1 MTPIQ
6 KLSAREILDSRGRTT
21 LEARCQLQSGA
32 VGVASVPSGASTG
45 LAEAHELRD
54 GDPTRY
60 GGLGCRK
67 AVAQVNQT
75 LHQALAGNSFD
86 QAGLDA
92 ALVSLDGSPNKQRLG
107 ANALLGVSLAFARAV
122 AMEQQQP
129 LYSYLADL
137 AQQTPTGLPRLTVN
151 LFSGG
156 KHAGGQVAFQD
167 VLLVPLTAATI
178 GQGLEQVAAVYQDA
192 VHLIRRM
199 YEMRELKADEG
210 GLAPPFATAEAMLH
224 GATQAIEAA
233 GLEPGRQMA
242 LALDVASSQ
251 FYHDGLYRLDPVN
264 GGLSSSQMVAYL
276 QQLAGRF
283 PLVSLEDGLAEDDW
297 PNWPLLR
304 QSLER
309 RALVLGDDFLCTNP
323 QRITIAIKEKAA
335 NALLLKVNQIG
346 TLSEALEARTLAIG
360 AGWQVTVSARSGET
374 EDHWLA
380 DLAVAWGHQIKVGS
394 IRQSE
399 RLSKYNRLLQI
410 EEETGLPVRIW
421 GR

>member
-1 MTPIQ
+1 M
-6 KLSAREILDSRGRTT
+6 
-21 LEARCQLQSGA
+21 
-32 VGVASVPSGASTG
+32 
-45 LAEAHELRD
+45 
-54 GDPTRY
+54 
-60 GGLGCRK
+60 
-67 AVAQVNQT
+67 
-75 LHQALAGNSFD
+75 
-86 QAGLDA
+86 
-92 ALVSLDGSPNKQRLG
+92 
-107 ANALLGVSLAFARAV
+107 
-122 AMEQQQP
+122 
-129 LYSYLADL
+129 
-137 AQQTPTGLPRLTVN
+137 
-151 LFSGG
+151 
-156 KHAGGQVAFQD
+156 
-167 VLLVPLTAATI
+167 
-178 GQGLEQVAAVYQDA
+178 
-192 VHLIRRM
+192 
-199 YEMRELKADEG
+199 KADEG

-224 GATQAIEAA
+224 DATQAIEAA

-323 QRITIAIKEKAA
+323 QRITRAIKEKAA

-346 TLSEALEARTLAIG
+346 TLSEALEARTLALE
-360 AGWQVTVSARSGET
+360 AGWQITVSARSGET

-410 EEETGLPVRIW
+410 EEETGLPVQPW

>member
-1 MTPIQ
+1 MTPIHQ
-6 KLSAREILDSRGRTT
+6 LSAREILDSRGRPT
-21 LEARCQLQSGA
+21 LEARCTLQSGA
-32 VGVASVPSGASTG
+32 AGVVSVPSGASTG
-45 LAEAHELRD
+45 QAEAHELRD
-54 GDPTRY
+54 GDPNRY

-67 AVAQVNQT
+67 AVANIKQT
-75 LHQALAGNSFD
+75 LHQALAGSSFD
-86 QAGLDA
+86 QASLDA
-92 ALVSLDGSPNKQRLG
+92 ALLALDGSPNKQRLG
-107 ANALLGVSLAFARAV
+107 ANALLGVSLAFARA
-122 AMEQQQP
+122 AATEQQQP
-129 LYSYLADL
+129 LYGYLADL
-137 AQQTPTGLPRLTVN
+137 ARQTPTGLPRLTVN

-178 GQGLEQVAAVYQDA
+178 GQGLEQVAAVYQTA
-192 VHLIRRM
+192 VHLIQRK
-199 YEMRELKADEG
+199 YGMRELKADEG
-210 GLAPPFATAEAMLH
+210 GLAPPFATAEAMLED
-224 GATQAIEAA
+224 ATQAIEAA
-233 GLEPGRQMA
+233 GLEPGQQMA

-251 FYHDGLYRLDPVN
+251 FYRAGLYHLDPAD

-276 QQLAGRF
+276 QQLAQRF

-297 PNWPLLR
+297 DNWPLLR
-304 QSLER
+304 RSLESR
-309 RALVLGDDFLCTNP
+309 VLVLGDDFLCTNP
-323 QRITIAIKEKAA
+323 QRIARAIEEKAA
-335 NALLLKVNQIG
+335 NSLLLKVNQIG
-346 TLSEALEARTLAIG
+346 TLSEALEARTLALG

-410 EEETGLPVRIW
+410 EEETGLPVRPW